1 LKRIQIRGLVLLA
14 MLSLALLPARVL
26 RAEERCS
33 DTADRIL
40 FKGKSWADLR
50 RWFTRYAD
58 CDDGDLAEGV
68 SDDVA
73 IYLARKWRDLP
84 KLEHEIKREPR
95 FREFVLRH
103 IDSTADTDDLEA
115 AKKNATQKCPARSSD
130 LCAAIAGA
138 AQSALEDARQPR

>member
-1 LKRIQIRGLVLLA
+1 MKRIRNRGLVLLA
-14 MLSLALLPARVL
+14 MLALALLPARVL

-50 RWFTRYAD
+50 RWFTSYAD

-73 IYLARKWRDLP
+73 VYLAKKWRDLP
-84 KLEHEIKREPR
+84 KLEREIKREPR

-103 IDSTADTDDLEA
+103 IDATADTDDIEA
-115 AKKNATQKCPARSSD
+115 VKENATRRCPARSSD
-130 LCAAIAGA
+130 LCAAIAAA
-138 AQSALEDARQPR
+138 AQSALEEMQRP